1 MSLRNRC
8 FNPLLV
14 AVLITVLFSPLSA
27 FAWGDPKVDDSA
39 TTKKLESLPYR
50 KGPKP
55 TVTIYQFNS
64 TVSEISPA
72 SLTDMFTT
80 ALIKSHTFAVLERQR
95 LEESVY
101 REKQLNQQG
110 MTKGDVA
117 QHRLTGS
124 DYIFVGTVT
133 EANAQASRTG
143 TAATYKG
150 LGVEASGEKAEIG
163 LDVRVL
169 DARTGAVLDAVNV
182 RKKVKEGGFSV
193 SGVGSFLS
201 RMTKGKVRGGDV
213 GLSHDAK
220 EGIDKALRACIEEAV
235 YELAKRYG
243 GS

>member
-1 MSLRNRC
+1 MAFRNLWSG
-8 FNPLLV
+8 PLIAAALV
-14 AVLITVLFSPLSA
+14 AVLLSPQSG
-27 FAWGDPKVDDSA
+27 FGWGEPEVDDSA
-39 TTKKLESLPYR
+39 TTRKLESLPYR

-64 TVSEISPA
+64 TVPEISPA
-72 SLTDMFTT
+72 SATDMFTT

-95 LEESVY
+95 LDESVY

-110 MTKGDVA
+110 MTTGDTA
-117 QHRLTGS
+117 QHRLTGA

-150 LGVEASGEKAEIG
+150 LGIEMSGEKAEIG
-163 LDVRVL
+163 LDIRVL

-193 SGVGSFLS
+193 SGVGSFLRS
-201 RMTKGKVRGGDV
+201 FTKTDLKGADV
-213 GLSHDAK
+213 GLARDTK
-220 EGIDKALRACIEEAV
+220 EGIDRALRECIEEAI
-235 YELAKRYG
+235 YELARRYG
-243 GS
+243 Q

>member
-1 MSLRNRC
+1 MKREIPSMI
-8 FNPLLV
+8 LL
-14 AVLITVLFSPLSA
+14 AAMALLLLLGGCLESEPM
-27 FAWGDPKVDDSA
+27 VDHSV
-39 TTKKLESLPYR
+39 TSRKLESLPYNR
-50 KGPKP
+50 GPKP

-64 TVSEISPA
+64 TVPEISPA

-80 ALIKSHTFAVLERQR
+80 TLVKSHSFAVMERQR

-110 MTKGDVA
+110 MTTGNVA
-117 QHRLTGS
+117 QSRLSGA

-150 LGVEASGEKAEIG
+150 LGLETSGEKAEIG

-182 RKKVKEGGFSV
+182 RKKVKEGGMSV
-193 SGVGSFLS
+193 SGVGSFIN
-201 RMTKGKVRGGDV
+201 RMTGGKLGSADV
-213 GLSHDAK
+213 GIARDSK

-235 YELAKRYG
+235 YELARRYG
-243 GS
+243 Q